1 LKITKTRERL
11 LASSMIC
18 GAALLGFSATQA
30 AAQTAAAP
38 ATGGAE
44 VSEIVVT
51 GSRIPQPN
59 LTSASPITVVGA
71 QDVKLQGVTRTE
83 DLLNSLPQVMA
94 SQGGGVSNGSQGI
107 ATLDL
112 RGLGPARTLVLVN
125 GRRVAPGDPANP
137 VTDLNFIP
145 APLIERVDVLTGGAS
160 AVYGSDAVAG
170 VVNFIMLKNFEGV
183 RLDVNVGEYQ
193 HDNDDSFIQ
202 GRNTAKGFSAPTGS
216 IWDGRQTSVTA
227 VMGINSSDGKGNATI
242 YAGYRNV
249 QKVLEAARD
258 YSFCSL
264 AESKTTGF
272 NCSGSGT
279 TAQTHIFSNDLA
291 NASLPYNFIVDKG
304 GPGNTVRTTLPTDVF
319 NFAPLNYYQ
328 RPDEQYLAGA
338 FAHYELNPHVD
349 VYSEFMFM
357 DDHTVAQIAPS
368 GVFGQ
373 TFNIACNSP
382 LLSAQEVTTLCT
394 NAGIPA
400 TGTASLAILR
410 RNVEGGNRQDNLR
423 HTDYRFVV
431 GAKGDI
437 NDDWSYDV
445 YGQLGRTVYQ
455 EEYLNDVSLRRTAN
469 ALNATTDATGNLIC
483 ADATARNEGCV
494 PWQLFTVTGATPAAV
509 NYVSTP
515 GFKEGSTTEMI
526 VDASVTG
533 KLGFL
538 KSPWATDPVGIAAG
552 TEYRRENLELRVDS
566 EFATGDLAG
575 QGGPTPA
582 VSGSFDVYELFGEA
596 RVPLA
601 QDMPFAKDLSLD
613 VGYRYSD
620 YSSAGT
626 TDTYKIEGDWKP
638 IDDIRF
644 RASYE
649 RAVRAPN
656 IVELFTPQ
664 AIGLSLSSDPCAGPA
679 PTATQAQCLNTGLTA
694 GQYGHIPAN
703 PAAQY
708 NGLTG
713 GNPNLAPE
721 KADTYSAG
729 FVFTPS
735 FFPGFSLTV
744 DYFNIKVNNYIQ
756 ALDPN
761 LTLASCLQQGGALC
775 ALVHRNPANGSL
787 WLGNPGNLAQDGFV
801 VGTNVNVGF
810 LQTKGWDI
818 EATYRTDLDR
828 FGLNNW
834 GRVALNFNG
843 TILDNFIT
851 DPGIPTTDANGHQV
865 TQYDCAGLY
874 GTTTCAQPRPKWK
887 HRVRLTWTTPWTGFE
902 LSGAWRYI
910 GEVSDMHTSS
920 NPFLHGG
927 NTFAIDSKL
936 GAQSYFDLTAQY
948 RLQDRYTFR
957 LGVNNI
963 FDKQPPLVGSTAGG
977 NSIYFN
983 GNTYPTV
990 YDALGR
996 FAFIGVTADF

>member
-1 LKITKTRERL
+1 
-11 LASSMIC
+11 MIC

-30 AAQTAAAP
+30 SAQTAPAP
-38 ATGGAE
+38 AAGGAE

-83 DLLNSLPQVMA
+83 DLLNSLPQVVA
-94 SQGGGVSNGSQGI
+94 SQGAGVSNGSQGI
-107 ATLDL
+107 ATIDL

-125 GRRVAPGDPANP
+125 GRRVAPGDPRNP
-137 VTDLNFIP
+137 VTDLNFVP

-183 RLDVNVGEYQ
+183 RIDAQVGEYQ
-193 HDNDDSFIQ
+193 HDNNDTYIQ
-202 GRNTAKGFSAPTGS
+202 GVNTARGFTAPTGS
-216 IWDGRQTSVTA
+216 VWDGRQTSIYA
-227 VMGINSSDGKGNATI
+227 VMGVNSSDGKGNATL
-242 YAGYRNV
+242 YAGYRSV
-249 QKVLEAARD
+249 QAILQSARD

-264 AESKTTGF
+264 QERAPPTNVRCG
-272 NCSGSGT
+272 GSGT
-279 TAQTHIFSNDLA
+279 TPNAHIFSNDLA
-291 NASLPYNFIVDKG
+291 NQSKPYEFTVSGSTFAPG
-304 GPGNTVRTTLPTDVF
+304 GTLF
-319 NFAPLNYYQ
+319 NFAPFNYYQ
-328 RPDEQYLAGA
+328 RPDEQYSAGA
-338 FAHYELNPHVD
+338 FAHYEVNPHLD
-349 VYSEFMFM
+349 LYSEIMFM

-368 GVFGQ
+368 GIFGQ

-382 LLSAQEVTTLCT
+382 LLSAQQVQTVCT
-394 NAGIPA
+394 SAGIPA
-400 TGTASLAILR
+400 TGQASLAILR
-410 RNVEGGNRQDNLR
+410 RGVEAGNRRDDLR
-423 HTDYRFVV
+423 HTDYRIVI
-431 GAKGDI
+431 GGKGDI
-437 NDDWSYDV
+437 NEDWSYDI
-445 YGQLGRTVYQ
+445 YAQLGRDVLS
-455 EEYLNDVSLRRTAN
+455 EEYLNDWSLRRTAN
-469 ALNATTDATGNLIC
+469 ALNVVNGPNGLQC
-483 ADATARNEGCV
+483 ADPTAVAEGCV
-494 PWQLFTVTGATPAAV
+494 PLQIFTQGAVTGAQV
-509 NYVSTP
+509 HYVSTP
-515 GFKEGSTTEMI
+515 GFQEGSTTEMI

-538 KSPWATDPVGIAAG
+538 KSPWATDAVGLAG
-552 TEYRRENLELRVDS
+552 GAEYRRENLELRVDS
-566 EFATGDLAG
+566 EFDTGDLAG
-575 QGGPTPA
+575 QGGPTHG
-582 VSGSFDVYELFGEA
+582 VSGTFDVYELFGEA
-596 RVPLA
+596 RIPVV
-601 QDMPFAKDLSLD
+601 QDMPYAKDLSLD
-613 VGYRYSD
+613 VGYRFSD
-620 YSSAGT
+620 YSSSGT

-644 RASYE
+644 RGSYE

-656 IVELFTPQ
+656 VVELFTPQ
-664 AIGLSLSSDPCAGPA
+664 AVGLSLSSDPCAGPT
-679 PTATQAQCLNTGLTA
+679 PSATQAQCLNTGLTA
-694 GQYGHIPAN
+694 AQYGHIPAN

-713 GNPNLAPE
+713 GNPNLQPE

-729 FVFTPS
+729 FVLTPS

-787 WLGNPGNLAQDGFV
+787 WLGTNGFV

-818 EATYRTDLDR
+818 ESTYRTDLDR

-834 GRVALNFNG
+834 GRVAFNFNG
-843 TILDNFIT
+843 VILNNYIT
-851 DPGIPTTDANGHQV
+851 DPGIPTKDASGNLV

-874 GTTTCAQPRPKWK
+874 GTTTCAQPRPKWR
-887 HRVRLTWTTPWTGFE
+887 HRLRLTWTTPWTGFE
-902 LSGAWRYI
+902 VSGAWRYI
-910 GEVSDMHTSS
+910 GSVKDRHTSS
-920 NPFLHGG
+920 NPFLKGPV
-927 NTFAIDSKL
+927 FSFDQELA
-936 GAQSYFDLTAQY
+936 AQNYFDLAAEY
-948 RLQDRYTFR
+948 RFRDRYTFR
-957 LGVNNI
+957 VGVNNV
-963 FDKQPPLVGSTAGG
+963 FDKQPPLVGSSAGG

-996 FAFIGVTADF
+996 FAFLGVTADF